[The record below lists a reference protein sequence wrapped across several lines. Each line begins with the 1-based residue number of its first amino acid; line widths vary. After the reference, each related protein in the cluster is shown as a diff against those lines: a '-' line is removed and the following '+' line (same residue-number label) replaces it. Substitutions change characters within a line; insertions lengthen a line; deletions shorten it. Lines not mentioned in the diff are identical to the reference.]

1 MEKEK
6 EKDKEEV
13 IIEVTGLSNFLG
25 GNWVHDKLDL
35 RIYRGETYAIVGGSG
50 SGKTTLLR
58 SILMLQ
64 KPTAGK
70 IKVFDIDIINAT
82 TKESLKIRRRWGML
96 FQHGA
101 LFSSLTVLENV
112 LFPLTE
118 FTQLSTDLLTDIAM
132 MKIAMTGLP
141 EDAAYKLPGELSGG
155 MLKRAALSRA
165 LALDPEL
172 LFLDEPTSG
181 LDPQGAG
188 DFDELIL
195 GLKEALNLTIVMV
208 SHDLDSLW
216 NVADRIA
223 FLGEGKVLAEQPMP
237 ELVKNKN
244 PIIKEYFSGTRGAL
258 RIKAHSADEDK

>member
-1 MEKEK
+1 MESTENII
-6 EKDKEEV
+6 V
-13 IIEVTGLSNFLG
+13 INALSNFLG
-25 GNWVHDKLDL
+25 GNWVHKNLSL
-35 RIYRGETYAIVGGSG
+35 QINRGEIYAIVGGSG

-64 KPTAGK
+64 PPTSGT
-70 IKVFDIDIINAT
+70 INVFNTPLHQASA
-82 TKESLKIRRRWGML
+82 KQALKIRRRWGML

-112 LFPLTE
+112 AFPLRE
-118 FTQLSTDLLTDIAM
+118 FTQLSSKLITEIAM
-132 MKIAMTGLP
+132 MKIALTGLP
-141 EDAAYKLPGELSGG
+141 SDAAHKLPGDLSGG

-188 DFDELIL
+188 AFDELIV
-195 GLKEALNLTIVMV
+195 GLKAALNLTIVMV

-216 NVADRIA
+216 DTTDRVA
-223 FLGEGKVLAEQPMP
+223 FLGEGRVLAQQPIE
-237 ELVKNKN
+237 ELVHNTEPLIAN
-244 PIIKEYFSGTRGAL
+244 YFKGSRGQL
-258 RIKAHSADEDK
+258 RIRAQQRPTL